1 MKQERITPAPD
12 AEAIA
17 FAEALA
23 RAHVARDIAAAR
35 ALKDSPSAHRNLRSV
50 QHR

>member
-1 MKQERITPAPD
+1 MKQDRITPAPD
-12 AEAIA
+12 ADAIA

-35 ALKDSPSAHRNLRSV
+35 AIKDSHSANGHLRSV
-50 QHR
+50 QQR